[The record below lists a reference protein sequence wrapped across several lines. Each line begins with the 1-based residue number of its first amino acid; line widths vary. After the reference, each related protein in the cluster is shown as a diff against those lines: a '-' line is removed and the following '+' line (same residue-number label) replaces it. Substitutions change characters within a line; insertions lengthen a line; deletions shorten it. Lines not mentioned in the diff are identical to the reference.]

1 MIGEEKMTN
10 NIVDRRRESLF
21 LYDVTDSNPNG
32 DPDNENLPR
41 MDLDGYNIV
50 TDVRLKRTI
59 RDYWLKTKQ
68 DKPNMQVLIRRV
80 VEEKNG
86 SILNMENLVYDAL
99 KETKKTDKSKLLLK
113 IMNDLPTK
121 FIDIRCFGAAIT
133 VKGANHSFTGPMQFA
148 IGKSLNKPTI
158 STHTITTTFGATG
171 EDKRAGTFGAFH
183 IVDYSLLLFHG
194 LLCEQNA
201 KATEMTENDLIN
213 LYEGLWYGTK
223 LLNTRSK
230 FNHIPRLL
238 LSVVSKEKEFQIGG
252 LDKLVSLVDESGIKG
267 ITEVKIQLKD
277 LIERLEEYKDDIEK
291 IELITGNDLQLYFDN
306 TKIDNLGKYLK
317 DKGFSV
323 VNPLE

>member
-1 MIGEEKMTN
+1 MTN
-10 NIVDRRRESLF
+10 EIIDRRREMLF

-59 RDYWLKTKQ
+59 RDYWLKTKH
-68 DKPNMQVLIRRV
+68 DNPNMQVLVRRE
-80 VEEKNG
+80 VEEKKG
-86 SILNMENLVYDAL
+86 TILTMENLVFDAL
-99 KETKKTDKSKLLLK
+99 KETSKTDKGKLLMK
-113 IMNDLPTK
+113 IMKELPK
-121 FIDIRCFGAAIT
+121 IFIDIRCFGATLT

-148 IGKSLNKPTI
+148 IGKSLNKPNI
-158 STHTITTTFGATG
+158 STHTITTTFASGEGKGAG
-171 EDKRAGTFGAFH
+171 AFGAFH

-201 KATEMTENDLIN
+201 KTTEMSENDLQN
-213 LYEGLWYGTK
+213 LYEGLWNGTK

-238 LSVVSKEKEFQIGG
+238 LSVVSKEKEFQISG
-252 LDKLVSLVDESGIKG
+252 LDKLVSLIDIGKDVKK
-267 ITEVKIQLKD
+267 ITDAKIQMKTFVD
-277 LIERLEEYKDDIEK
+277 RLVEYKDNIEK
-291 IELITGNDLQLYFDN
+291 IELVTGDDLQLYSADK
-306 TKIDNLGKYLK
+306 KIDDFRKFLI

-323 VNPLE
+323 INPLE

>member
-1 MIGEEKMTN
+1 MTN
-10 NIVDRRRESLF
+10 EIVDRRRELLF

-41 MDLDGYNIV
+41 MNLEGYNIV

-68 DKPNMQVLIRRV
+68 DNPNMQVLVRRKLNV
-80 VEEKNG
+80 KKGE
-86 SILNMENLVYDAL
+86 ILNMENLVYDAL
-99 KETKKTDKSKLLLK
+99 GMNAESNKVKLLLK
-113 IMNDLPTK
+113 IINDLPK
-121 FIDIRCFGAAIT
+121 IFIDIRCFGAALT
-133 VKGANHSFTGPMQFA
+133 VKKANYSFTGPMQFA

-158 STHTITTTFGATG
+158 STHTITTTFAAT
-171 EDKRAGTFGAFH
+171 EEKLAGTFGSFH

-201 KATEMTENDLIN
+201 KATEMTESDLIN
-213 LYEGLWYGTK
+213 LFEGLWNGTK

-252 LDKLVSLVDESGIKG
+252 IDRLVSLEDENGIKQ
-267 ITEVKIQLKD
+267 ITDAKIQLKS
-277 LIERLEEYKDDIEK
+277 LIERLEEYKDNIEK
-291 IELITGNDLQLYFDN
+291 IELVTGDDLQLLIDN
-306 TKIDNLGKYLK
+306 TKIDDLEKALK
-317 DKGFSV
+317 ERGFTV

>member
-1 MIGEEKMTN
+1 MTN
-10 NIVDRRRESLF
+10 DIVDRRRELLF

-41 MDLDGYNIV
+41 MDLEGYNIV

-68 DKPNMQVLIRRV
+68 DKPNMQVLVQRKI
-80 VEEKNG
+80 EDKKG
-86 SILNMENLVYDAL
+86 SILSMENLVYDAL
-99 KETKKTDKSKLLLK
+99 KETMKTDKTKLLLK
-113 IMNDLPTK
+113 IINDLPK
-121 FIDIRCFGAAIT
+121 IFIDIRCFGAALT
-133 VKGANHSFTGPMQFA
+133 VKGASHSFTGPMQFA

-158 STHTITTTFGATG
+158 STHTITTTFASG
-171 EDKRAGTFGAFH
+171 EDKGAGTFGAFH
-183 IVDYSLLLFHG
+183 IVDYSLLIFHG

-201 KATEMTENDLIN
+201 KATKMTESDLVN

-252 LDKLVSLVDESGIKG
+252 LDKLVSLADENA
-267 ITEVKIQLKD
+267 ITQITKAKIELKD
-277 LIERLEEYKDDIEK
+277 LIKRLEEYKDNIEK
-291 IELITGNDLQLYFDN
+291 IELLIGDDLQLQNGN
-306 TKIDNLGKYLK
+306 TKIDDLEKYLK
-317 DKGFSV
+317 EKGFTV

>member
-1 MIGEEKMTN
+1 MTN
-10 NIVDRRRESLF
+10 DIVNRRRELLF

-68 DKPNMQVLIRRV
+68 DTANMQVLIRRV
-80 VEEKNG
+80 VEEKKG
-86 SILNMENLVYDAL
+86 TILSMERLVHEAL
-99 KETKKTDKSKLLLK
+99 GENDKTDKVKLLLK
-113 IMNDLPTK
+113 IINDLPGI
-121 FIDIRCFGAAIT
+121 FIDIRCFGAALT
-133 VKGANHSFTGPMQFA
+133 VKGASHSFTGPMQFA

-158 STHTITTTFGATG
+158 STHTITTSFASGD
-171 EDKRAGTFGAFH
+171 DKGAGTFGAFH
-183 IVDYSLLLFHG
+183 IVDYSLIQFHG

-201 KATEMTENDLIN
+201 KATKMTKSDLIS
-213 LYEGLWYGTK
+213 LYEGLWNGTK

-238 LSVVSKEKEFQIGG
+238 LSVVSKEEQFQIGG
-252 LDKLVSLVDESGIKG
+252 LDRLVSLADENGVKQ
-267 ITEVKIQLKD
+267 ITEAKINLKN
-277 LIERLEEYKDDIEK
+277 LIERLVEYKDSIEK
-291 IELITGNDLQLYFDN
+291 IELITGDDLQLLNDSI
-306 TKIDNLGKYLK
+306 KIDDLKKHLK
-317 DKGFSV
+317 DKGFTV